1 MRKLPPVSQFIALII
16 VVVGFIYG
24 AQAVDTTPTETKNV
38 TATPSSAVKE
48 QTMVTISTT
57 KGDITIELYE
67 SDAPK
72 TTKNFKE
79 LAQKGYYNGVIFHRV
94 IKGFMIQGGDPNGT
108 GAGGES
114 IYGHTFEDELNPNTE
129 SYKTGYKEGVVA
141 MANRGPNTNGS
152 QFFIMLQ
159 DTPLPKNYT
168 IFGRVAAGMDVV
180 HAIGNTPVDGGDR
193 PLEEVKMT
201 AVKVG
206 E

>member
-1 MRKLPPVSQFIALII
+1 
-16 VVVGFIYG
+16 
-24 AQAVDTTPTETKNV
+24 
-38 TATPSSAVKE
+38 
-48 QTMVTISTT
+48 MVTISTT

-79 LAQKGYYNGVIFHRV
+79 LAQKGYYDGVIFHRV
-94 IKGFMIQGGDPNGT
+94 IDGFMIQGGDPNGT
-108 GAGGES
+108 GTGGES
-114 IYGHTFEDELNPNTE
+114 IYGDTFEDELNPNAD

-152 QFFIMLQ
+152 QFFIMLK

-168 IFGRVAAGMDVV
+168 IFGHVTSGMDVV
-180 HAIGNTPVDGGDR
+180 HAIGKVAVDGNDK

-201 AVKVG
+201 TVKVAQ
-206 E
+206 